1 MTKKYNLIFLGTPEF
16 SVPFLKELIK
26 ANDFFVKAVFS
37 QKDKAKGRKQI
48 ISETPV
54 KKLALKNNIK
64 VYQPEKIKHEIELI
78 KNLNPDIIV
87 VVAYGQILPESILN
101 IPKYGC
107 INVHASLL
115 PLYRG
120 ASCIAAPIINNDKYT
135 GVTIMKMDKGMDTG
149 DIIKQA
155 KIELK
160 GNETAEVLH
169 EKLAKLGTSILVS
182 SLKDY
187 IEEKIQPKK
196 QDNSKASYV
205 KLIKKD
211 DGKINWQE
219 SANIIERKIRAYYP
233 WPGSF
238 SFLEDKSMIKIH
250 QVKFSDNK
258 DNLRPG
264 ELIIKNKEILIGA
277 GQGNLLILKL
287 QLAGQKIMSA
297 LDFINGSKIKNQI
310 LQ

>member
-64 VYQPEKIKHEIELI
+64 VYQPEKIKQEIELI

>member
-250 QVKFSDNK
+250 QVKISDNK
-258 DNLRPG
+258 EKLKPG